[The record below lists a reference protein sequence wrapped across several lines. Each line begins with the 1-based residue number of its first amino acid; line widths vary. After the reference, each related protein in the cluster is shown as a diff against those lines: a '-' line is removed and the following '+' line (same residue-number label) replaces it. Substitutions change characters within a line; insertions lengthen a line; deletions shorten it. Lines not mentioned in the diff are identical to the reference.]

1 MTRAGRLP
9 FTFLGL
15 CLAYLAVSVNLSI
28 TSIALPSIGE
38 DLGASTD
45 QLSWIFAIT
54 PLVSISVMLFAGA
67 WGDRFGRRRILVI
80 GLSIFLASA
89 ILSALARDVTALIA
103 LRAVTGIGSS
113 LALPAALALTFDV
126 VPELSRR
133 TAVGLIGATQA
144 GGSLIGPVLAGSAMT
159 LWAWPAAFL
168 TVVPFIVIALIGAS
182 RLPKGSTGVSVTPM
196 DSRGVTLASI
206 ASVAAVFAATSISSR
221 APLTGLVAILVAVIA
236 IITLIR
242 WERRA
247 RHPFF
252 DAAVMHQK
260 RFQVATLVVF
270 GSQVVLGGFLFLL
283 TQYLQLVL
291 GYSPLEAGFMLTP
304 ALAGWVLA
312 SVAAGTMAA
321 RFGVRWSVISGLT
334 LSSGGLALLAL
345 AASQGNSPAIGL
357 LLVGLIL
364 TGLMAVGPALMT
376 HAAVDS
382 YAPERRAVG
391 SATNGA
397 AARFGFSIGIALFGA
412 LLSVVYVRNLGTS
425 TQSLTAEQSEAV
437 QGGLA
442 EAIGVAAKLP
452 DADTLIETAR
462 DAYLTGYQSTMM
474 LACVIMAGLALA
486 VGLTSQS
493 VEDARHGST

>member
-168 TVVPFIVIALIGAS
+168 TVVPFIVIA
-182 RLPKGSTGVSVTPM
+182 
-196 DSRGVTLASI
+196 
-206 ASVAAVFAATSISSR
+206 
-221 APLTGLVAILVAVIA
+221 
-236 IITLIR
+236 
-242 WERRA
+242 
-247 RHPFF
+247 
-252 DAAVMHQK
+252 
-260 RFQVATLVVF
+260 
-270 GSQVVLGGFLFLL
+270 
-283 TQYLQLVL
+283 
-291 GYSPLEAGFMLTP
+291 
-304 ALAGWVLA
+304 
-312 SVAAGTMAA
+312 
-321 RFGVRWSVISGLT
+321 
-334 LSSGGLALLAL
+334 
-345 AASQGNSPAIGL
+345 
-357 LLVGLIL
+357 
-364 TGLMAVGPALMT
+364 
-376 HAAVDS
+376 
-382 YAPERRAVG
+382 
-391 SATNGA
+391 
-397 AARFGFSIGIALFGA
+397 
-412 LLSVVYVRNLGTS
+412 
-425 TQSLTAEQSEAV
+425 
-437 QGGLA
+437 
-442 EAIGVAAKLP
+442 
-452 DADTLIETAR
+452 
-462 DAYLTGYQSTMM
+462 
-474 LACVIMAGLALA
+474 
-486 VGLTSQS
+486 
-493 VEDARHGST
+493 